1 MAGAA
6 TGAKIV
12 GVTRLALRI
21 VSLLALWV
29 AAVRLLVSRGGAT
42 PEEHAQAIPG
52 DELIAGG
59 RSSTMATTIA
69 APPGDVWP
77 WLVQMGNGRA
87 GFYSWDRLDN
97 GGRPSAEQIHPQWQD
112 LEQGGRI
119 VATPDGGAWFEAAR
133 LEPERLLVLASRL
146 DLARMRTLAPDEPD
160 PPFSSRGAWIFL
172 LEPRGRDATRLIVR
186 AGGRMRPAALGRL
199 LDLVFFDAAH
209 WIMQRR
215 QFELLARRA
224 EGLRADRERAEGV
237 ERPDPLVASRG

>member
-1 MAGAA
+1 MTDAA
-6 TGAKIV
+6 PVARIGGVAK
-12 GVTRLALRI
+12 LALRI

-29 AAVRLLVSRGGAT
+29 ATVRLLVSRGGAT
-42 PEEHAQAIPG
+42 PEEHSRAMPG

-112 LEQGGRI
+112 LRAGGRV
-119 VATPDGGAWFEAAR
+119 VATPDGGAWFDVAR
-133 LEPERLLVLASRL
+133 FEPERLLVLASRL
-146 DLARMRTLAPDEPD
+146 DFSRMRSLAPDDPA
-160 PPFSSRGAWIFL
+160 PPFSTEGAWIFL

-186 AGGRMRPAALGRL
+186 AGGRMRPTVVGRL

-215 QFELLARRA
+215 QFEQLARRA
-224 EGLRADRERAEGV
+224 ERLRSDRERAEGV